1 MDVDYSDYAIEDYKI
16 NGFKK
21 ALVEDSEDP
30 LDAGRIRIRILG
42 IHSMDPVETPITHL
56 PWAEP
61 AISISYSGGFN
72 TKDIK
77 STVKPVG
84 RYAPSVFEE
93 FPSTPM
99 PDKQTTKLITIQE
112 WQDDKL
118 LNCGTGGKFD
128 VPAKGSIV
136 WIFFDDGCHLYP
148 KYIAMAVDARDW
160 KTQKEKISNEV
171 YDKAATATNLLKFI
185 EIDKVTHVG
194 TGVISSKIK
203 IGTPIETPIIDIG
216 NRFFTENY
224 LNLNSKVSSWTSPGG
239 TTCISVHENE
249 KEKLYVMH
257 KGYLEYTDEFGQR
270 TTIVGTT
277 NPIISN
283 PITPNHSSGK
293 KNDETN
299 IVAGNKKVYILG
311 DMSVY
316 VKNNCFI
323 QCEKTVNINAK
334 DNVGIV
340 SRNGNINILAE
351 NSDINMSA
359 PKSNLNFSAK
369 NIQFSADQD
378 IIMKSKVAIDISS
391 TNISTKAEGTI
402 LSEAKKLNFT
412 SLSES
417 ILHSNGKISLL
428 SNGTISSKS
437 VNDTSFSSSF
447 TSFKSIKSIS
457 LSAPNF
463 IVSSNIVSIKA
474 DKSNINSD
482 VLINSKIMSV
492 NAASNM
498 TLKSG
503 GPAAFNGSIVNLG
516 GPTTNILG
524 NVTLGIGTPGVPSPV
539 INLPSDAVSEP
550 TKAEAYVKKSF
561 AATIESLAVVINK
574 SEIK

>member
-1 MDVDYSDYAIEDYKI
+1 
-16 NGFKK
+16 
-21 ALVEDSEDP
+21 
-30 LDAGRIRIRILG
+30 
-42 IHSMDPVETPITHL
+42 
-56 PWAEP
+56 
-61 AISISYSGGFN
+61 
-72 TKDIK
+72 
-77 STVKPVG
+77 
-84 RYAPSVFEE
+84 
-93 FPSTPM
+93 
-99 PDKQTTKLITIQE
+99 
-112 WQDDKL
+112 
-118 LNCGTGGKFD
+118 
-128 VPAKGSIV
+128 
-136 WIFFDDGCHLYP
+136 
-148 KYIAMAVDARDW
+148 
-160 KTQKEKISNEV
+160 
-171 YDKAATATNLLKFI
+171 
-185 EIDKVTHVG
+185 
-194 TGVISSKIK
+194 
-203 IGTPIETPIIDIG
+203 
-216 NRFFTENY
+216 
-224 LNLNSKVSSWTSPGG
+224 LNSKVSSWTSPGG

-249 KEKLYVMH
+249 TEKLYVMH

-457 LSAPNF
+457 LSVPNF

-539 INLPSDAVSEP
+539 ITLPSDAVSEP

-561 AATIESLAVVINK
+561 AATLESLAVVINK

>member
-42 IHSMDPVETPITHL
+42 IHSMDPLETPITHL

-194 TGVISSKIK
+194 TGVISDKIK
-203 IGTPIETPIIDIG
+203 IGTPIETPNIDIG
-216 NRFFTENY
+216 DSFFTENY

-249 KEKLYVMH
+249 TEKLYVMH

-277 NPIISN
+277 NPIISD

-323 QCEKTVNINAK
+323 QCEKTANINVM
-334 DNVGIV
+334 DNVGVV
-340 SRNGNINILAE
+340 SRNGNINVLAE
-351 NSDINMSA
+351 NGDINMSA
-359 PKSNLNFSAK
+359 PKSNLNFSGK
-369 NIQFSADQD
+369 TIQFSADQD
-378 IIMKSKVAIDISS
+378 IIMKSKVAIDLYS
-391 TNISTKAEGTI
+391 TNISSKAEGTI
-402 LSEAKKLNFT
+402 LSEAKKINLT

-417 ILHSNGKISLL
+417 ILHSKGKVSLL
-428 SNGTISSKS
+428 SDGSISSKS
-437 VNDTSFSSSF
+437 ATDTSFSSSF
-447 TSFKSIKSIS
+447 TSFKSNKSVS
-457 LSAPNF
+457 FTVPNW
-463 IVSSNIVSIKA
+463 ILSSNVVSIKA
-474 DKSNINSD
+474 DKSNIDSD
-482 VLINSKIMSV
+482 VLINSKAISMMAS
-492 NAASNM
+492 SNM

-503 GPAAFNGSIVNLG
+503 GNAAFNGSVVNIG
-516 GPTTNILG
+516 GPVSNILG
-524 NVTLGIGTPGVPSPV
+524 KVTLGIGTPGVPVPV
-539 INLPSDAVSEP
+539 VILPADQVSEP
-550 TKAEAYVKKSF
+550 TKADSYVNKSF
-561 AATIESLAVVINK
+561 SATINSVAVVTNK
-574 SEIK
+574 SEIE